1 MLAFLLR
8 HRLQLWLRGTFRSGR
23 GRWQGLVLVG
33 VVAALAYLVFWGSSS
48 LFAELIRSN
57 PSLVEPLLSL
67 MFGGLVLIALLSGF
81 SLMLHELFLRSDL
94 ELLLAAPVSMRSL
107 FGLKLIEGMAAV
119 GAFAGLIGITALAG
133 YAQASG
139 APWGVWLTGLV
150 VLAALLFATTAL
162 AMLAIL
168 LVTRVV
174 PPGRVRGALAALGA
188 VAGAG
193 IWLSFMLMD
202 EASGSATLGAV
213 LGPMIESWRGA
224 VWSPTTWAADALTSL
239 QAGHWQTFALDIGLL
254 GALTVGLTVLSYV
267 AFARTFYLGHGRV
280 RDVGQRDTPDPA
292 SLSASRLSRALRFLP
307 PPMRAVAIKDWRTLR
322 RDLRML
328 SQLIFPLVITG
339 FVVFSATTNEGT
351 GEATAQLS
359 NEVLYWLFLAPMAML
374 AWFVVG
380 EISIYAFGWEGQAF
394 AILRA
399 GPLSPARV
407 LLAKGL
413 TSFVPLMALFGAAA
427 IGIGIWQGVSPIQIV
442 LGVAGLA
449 WILAGTLAIVT
460 STAALMTRFDAEHPQ
475 KSVGL
480 FGSLPALAASAVFIL
495 ASALA
500 VLRLAGVALPF
511 LPGWP
516 AAIVD
521 LILLVVVVG
530 IGLLGRMAARRI
542 EHWQLN

>member
-1 MLAFLLR
+1 MLAYLLR
-8 HRLQLWLRGTFRSGR
+8 HRFQLWLRRTFRSG
-23 GRWQGLVLVG
+23 GRWQGLILFV
-33 VVAALAYLVFWGSSS
+33 VVAAVAYLVFQGSSS
-48 LFAELIRSN
+48 LFAELIRSS

-94 ELLLAAPVSMRSL
+94 ELLLAAPVSLRTL
-107 FGLKLIEGMAAV
+107 FGVKLIEGMAAV
-119 GAFAGLIGITALAG
+119 GAFAGLLGITALAG
-133 YAQASG
+133 YARASG
-139 APWGVWLTGLV
+139 APLGVALTGLI
-150 VLAALLFATTAL
+150 VLAALLIATTAL

-188 VAGAG
+188 LAGAG
-193 IWLSFMLMD
+193 IWLSFMLVNT
-202 EASGSATLGAV
+202 ASESASLGTA

-224 VWSPTTWAADALTSL
+224 IWSPTTWAADALTSV
-239 QAGHWQTFALDIGLL
+239 QAGRWQTFALDIGLL
-254 GALTVGLTVLSYV
+254 GALTLGLTALSYV
-267 AFARTFYLGHGRV
+267 TFARTFYLGHGRV
-280 RDVGQRDTPDPA
+280 RDVGQRDMPDPG

-339 FVVFSATTNEGT
+339 FVVFSIATNEGM
-351 GEATAQLS
+351 GQATAQLS
-359 NEVLYWLFLAPMAML
+359 DQALYWLFLAPLAML
-374 AWFVVG
+374 TWFVVG

-394 AILRA
+394 AILRI
-399 GPLSPARV
+399 GPIRPGRV

-413 TSFVPLMALFGAAA
+413 TSFVPLMTVFGAGA
-427 IGIGIWQGVSPIQIV
+427 IGIGIWQGVSPV
-442 LGVAGLA
+442 HMMLGVAGLA
-449 WILAGTLAIVT
+449 WVLAGTLAIVT
-460 STAALMTRFDAEHPQ
+460 STAALMTRFDAEHPRQ
-475 KSVGL
+475 SVGL

-516 AAIVD
+516 TATVG
-521 LILLVVVVG
+521 LILLVVVAG
-530 IGLLGRMAARRI
+530 IGLLVRMATRRI
-542 EHWQLN
+542 ERWPLE